1 MQFKG
6 KLTILL
12 VSLAVAVTVATGA
25 AVADSHMDDGES
37 MNETGP
43 AITFDDQELD
53 NGTVTVSV
61 NNASLEEGGWVAVT
75 YQDDSVAG
83 DPATVVAGAAELGN
97 ETEVSVTVEDAGG
110 FPGTH
115 TAHVITELSQTSD
128 IGTQISDI
136 TADNV
141 LVNDDAEVVEEMEG
155 TDGEEEAGTA
165 TVSFEEQDS
174 DGQVVTVASVNLPEG
189 GYVAIH
195 DQTLVSEGD
204 PIGSTIG
211 ATGYLEPGSHEEV
224 TVELLEPIEEDQ
236 ELIAMPHMDTN
247 GNETLDFLSTEG
259 SEDGPYVNEESQP
272 VTDSAQVTVSDSMDD
287 GMDDGEDMDGNESM
301 DDGMDD
307 GEDMDGNES
316 MDDGGDEGGEDT
328 EEEGGGE
335 GLPGFTAIG
344 AIVALLGAAFL
355 MKDE

>member
-1 MQFKG
+1 
-6 KLTILL
+6 
-12 VSLAVAVTVATGA
+12 
-25 AVADSHMDDGES
+25 MDDGES

-141 LVNDDAEVVEEMEG
+141 LVNDNAEVVEEME
-155 TDGEEEAGTA
+155 DGGEQQDQTEP
-165 TVSFEEQDS
+165 TVTFD
-174 DGQVVTVASVNLPEG
+174 
-189 GYVAIH
+189 
-195 DQTLVSEGD
+195 DQTLGEDGAVDVSVNDAALEEGSWLVVTYEDGENLTIAGVSELGD
-204 PIGSTIG
+204 EGDLS
-211 ATGYLEPGSHEEV
+211 V
-224 TVELLEPIEEDQ
+224 TVEDAGGFPGTHTAHVISELSSADYAPGDAVSEETAGNVLVNDNADVT
-236 ELIAMPHMDTN
+236 ESGEDGDEGEDGMDDGEGMD
-247 GNETLDFLSTEG
+247 GNE
-259 SEDGPYVNEESQP
+259 
-272 VTDSAQVTVSDSMDD
+272 SMDD